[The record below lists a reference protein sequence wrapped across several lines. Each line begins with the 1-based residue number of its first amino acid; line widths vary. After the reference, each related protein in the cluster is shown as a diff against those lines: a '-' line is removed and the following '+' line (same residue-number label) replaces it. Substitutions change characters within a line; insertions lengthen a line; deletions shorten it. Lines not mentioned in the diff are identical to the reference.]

1 MNKTEASLILRVR
14 NENDSNSLQ
23 KLIKRYRPMIESLF
37 QQYYIHGYDRNDWY
51 QEAFIVFHETCVIF
65 NGDNGSQFGS
75 FFKMRFKNHIIDIV
89 RRENTYKRQANQNA
103 HSFEV
108 YLVENHQAFVS
119 NHHTK
124 MVDLVNGL
132 EDYFNDLSHREILAI
147 RYLLGQIELSEACKR
162 ANCTEEQMIRAIS
175 RCKTKIKDR
184 LR

>member
-1 MNKTEASLILRVR
+1 MNKTETNLILRVK

-23 KLIKRYRPMIESLF
+23 KLIKRYRPMIENLF

-51 QEAFIVFHETCVIF
+51 QEAFIVCHKTCLIF
-65 NGDNGSQFGS
+65 NGNNGSQFGS

-89 RRENTYKRQANQNA
+89 RRENTFKRQANQNA
-103 HSFEV
+103 NSFEV
-108 YLVENHQAFVS
+108 YLVENNQSFITNQNA
-119 NHHTK
+119 K

-132 EDYFNDLSHREILAI
+132 DDYFNDLSHREALAL
-147 RYLLGQIELSEACKR
+147 RYLLGKIKFSEACEK
-162 ANCTEEQMIRAIS
+162 AKCTKEQMVRATS